1 MDSTRV
7 DDLHPTEATP
17 TGRRISRRALLG
29 SAAVIAGGAAAAP
42 LWLHLDELVA
52 SVAAADFGVDFGETT
67 RHHWVMVFDLRR
79 CDGCGDCTRAC
90 QKTHYL
96 EPDQTWIKVYD
107 MSTAGGRQFF
117 MPRLCMQCADAP
129 CQRVC
134 PVKATFKNRDGVVLI
149 NQDTCIG
156 CRLCMSAC
164 PYEARYFNWSEPT
177 SLPPAGTTP
186 TPEFPSPQRRGT
198 VGKCTFCVHHTEKG
212 ELPSCVSACNMEAV
226 YIGDL
231 DADIATNGAET
242 VRLSTYL
249 ADNHAVRYKDELNT
263 GPHVYYILGHGQDL
277 DY

>member
-1 MDSTRV
+1 METRMTDLQPAEMV
-7 DDLHPTEATP
+7 DA
-17 TGRRISRRALLG
+17 GRRLSRRKLLG

-52 SVAAADFGVDFGETT
+52 SVAAADFGDTP
-67 RHHWVMVFDLRR
+67 RHHWAMVFDLRR

-96 EPDQTWIKVYD
+96 EPEQTWIKVYTLSSD
-107 MSTAGGRQFF
+107 GGGQFF

-129 CQRVC
+129 CLNVC
-134 PVKATFKNRDGVVLI
+134 PVKATFKNEDGVVLVD
-149 NQDTCIG
+149 QDKCIG

-177 SLPPAGTTP
+177 VMPPEGTIP

-198 VGKCTFCVHHTEKG
+198 VGKCTFCVHHTERG
-212 ELPSCVSACNMEAV
+212 ELPSCVSACNMEAIW
-226 YIGDL
+226 IGDL
-231 DADIATNGAET
+231 DADVATNGAET
-242 VRLSTYL
+242 IRLSTYL
-249 ADNHAVRYKDELNT
+249 AENHAVRYKDELNT
-263 GPHVYYILGHGQDL
+263 GPHVYYVLGHGQDL